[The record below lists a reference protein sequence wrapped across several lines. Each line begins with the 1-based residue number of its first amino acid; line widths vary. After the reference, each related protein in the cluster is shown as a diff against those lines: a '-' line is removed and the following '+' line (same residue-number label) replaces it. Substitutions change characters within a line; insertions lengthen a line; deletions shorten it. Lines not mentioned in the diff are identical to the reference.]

1 MAQLVALMFGGVL
14 GGVFEVVGSNL
25 AIDTVNI
32 RMFKI
37 LMDPRIQ
44 VKLDNIRCAEI
55 YFHKHHYFRATQDQK
70 LMQIYT
76 VDKYR
81 GI

>member
-44 VKLDNIRCAEI
+44 VK
-55 YFHKHHYFRATQDQK
+55 
-70 LMQIYT
+70 
-76 VDKYR
+76 
-81 GI
+81 